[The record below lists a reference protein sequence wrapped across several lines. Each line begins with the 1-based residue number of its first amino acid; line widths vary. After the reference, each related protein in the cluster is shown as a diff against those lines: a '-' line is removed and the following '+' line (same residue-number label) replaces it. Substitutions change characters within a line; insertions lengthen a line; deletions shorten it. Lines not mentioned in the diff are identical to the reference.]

1 MKKEKADEIITEYL
15 PKIFGF
21 CMKKAFSYEEAEEL
35 SSDIVEEV
43 YLSILKRDDIYNI
56 DGYIRRICQH
66 VYSRYVAL
74 KKKQTGI
81 SIDGLEMSYE
91 QEFLESDT
99 KEEIDRLHRE
109 IAFLS
114 KTRREIVYSFYY
126 ENKKISLIS
135 AETGIPEGTVKWH
148 LNKARNELKDGMD
161 MERKIGK
168 LGLKPIK
175 ADNFG
180 HGGDPTG
187 GGPEEYMSDDLS
199 LNIVYSVYYEPR
211 TKEEIAEELGVTPV
225 FLEEKI
231 NYLEENGFLV
241 RQAGNKY
248 TTYVCFDTDTYS
260 LELEE
265 NKIKKKLEVAEVL
278 AKYYAEEIRK
288 AIADVEDVYIPG
300 GNRQLLEAAAIVY
313 GITDKCKLSLKTDIS
328 KYYIKTTAGGNYIA
342 NVFLPQT
349 QSDPDYKPTIKSPS
363 YWACGTMTRG
373 SDKYP
378 GVYSWSIDSRYST
391 REGAW
396 MNNHNSDYEYLYEF
410 MTGAISD
417 TPANEGKFKRLRKRK
432 FITEDNVV
440 NIMVVKGKYKDFF
453 DKIPSLDK
461 KIKDKFAEYAL
472 ETAMLLAKDYPPQM
486 QDLIIFYNT
495 VGFIGNEVALM
506 VLDILYGNG
515 TFRPLTENEKVT
527 SNLIMFSDVLP
538 ENK

>member
-99 KEEIDRLHRE
+99 QEEIDRLHRE

-114 KTRREIVYSFYY
+114 KTRREIVYSFYC

-175 ADNFG
+175 AVNFG

-187 GGPEEYMSDDLS
+187 GGPEKYMCDDLS

-241 RQAGNKY
+241 RQAGNKF
-248 TTYVCFDTDTYS
+248 TTYVCFQPETYS

-265 NKIKKKLEVAEVL
+265 KILQKKLEVAEVL
-278 AKYYAEEIRK
+278 AKDYADEIMK

-313 GITDKCKLSLKTDIS
+313 GISEKFQLSLKTDIS

-342 NVFLPQT
+342 NVSLPQT
-349 QSDPDYKPTIKSPS
+349 QSDPDYKPTIESPS
-363 YWACGTMTRG
+363 YWSCGTMTRG

-378 GVYSWSIDSRYST
+378 GVYSWSIDSKYTT
-391 REGAW
+391 REGRW
-396 MNNHNSDYEYLYEF
+396 RNNLVSDYEYLYEF

-417 TPANEGKFKRLRKRK
+417 TPANEDKFKRLRKRK
-432 FITEDNVV
+432 FITDDNAV

-506 VLDILYGNG
+506 VLDILYENG
-515 TFRPLTENEKVT
+515 TFRTLTENEKVT

-538 ENK
+538 KKK